1 MLARSWSAAIHG
13 VDIKTVEVEINV
25 TGAGQETSILMVGL
39 PDTVV
44 RESRE
49 RVWSALYESGFRPPS
64 GRTTINLAPAELRK
78 TGSAFDLAIALGILA
93 AQGIFR
99 ADRLSEA
106 MVIGE
111 LGFDGSIRPIQGAL
125 PVAVHAREQS
135 MRSVMVPL
143 ANANEA
149 AAGGGIPVFGMK
161 NLGEAVR
168 YFIQPDDFQP
178 VAVDVSQV
186 FQGVYD
192 GIPDY
197 TDVKGQESAKRA
209 LTVAAAGNHNLL
221 MFGSPGTGKSML
233 AKRLPGIMPPLDLD
247 EALEVT
253 KVHSIA
259 GVLDARTSLIVR
271 RPFRSPHHTV
281 SDAGLVGG
289 QAIPRPGEL
298 SLAHCGVLFLDELP
312 EFRRNV
318 LEVLRQPLESGEVTL
333 SRATGTFLFPARV
346 MLVAAMNPC
355 PCGYFGSRTRR
366 CQCSP
371 FQINVYR
378 GRISGPLLDRIDM
391 HIEVSPI
398 SDTLLTSRRQGE
410 GSASM
415 RAKVAAARAIQRRR
429 FAGTPFRSNADLSG
443 RAMDDFCDLSP
454 DCRQTMLNVINDLN
468 LSARAY
474 DRILRVS
481 RTLAD
486 LEGSDRIAVVHILEA
501 AGYRL
506 LDRQQG

>member
-1 MLARSWSAAIHG
+1 
-13 VDIKTVEVEINV
+13 
-25 TGAGQETSILMVGL
+25 
-39 PDTVV
+39 
-44 RESRE
+44 
-49 RVWSALYESGFRPPS
+49 
-64 GRTTINLAPAELRK
+64 
-78 TGSAFDLAIALGILA
+78 
-93 AQGIFR
+93 
-99 ADRLSEA
+99 
-106 MVIGE
+106 
-111 LGFDGSIRPIQGAL
+111 
-125 PVAVHAREQS
+125 
-135 MRSVMVPL
+135 
-143 ANANEA
+143 
-149 AAGGGIPVFGMK
+149 
-161 NLGEAVR
+161 
-168 YFIQPDDFQP
+168 
-178 VAVDVSQV
+178 
-186 FQGVYD
+186 
-192 GIPDY
+192 
-197 TDVKGQESAKRA
+197 
-209 LTVAAAGNHNLL
+209 
-221 MFGSPGTGKSML
+221 
-233 AKRLPGIMPPLDLD
+233 MPPLDLD

-415 RAKVAAARAIQRRR
+415 RSKVAAARAIQRRR

-454 DCRQTMLNVINDLN
+454 DCRQTMLSVINDLN

-486 LEGSDRIAVVHILEA
+486 LEGSDRIAVLHIQEA